1 MRFKPWRGALL
12 AACAFFIRCGLNGPD
27 GGSRKVVPL
36 PAALCY
42 FTPDSA
48 SLACIE
54 QGLAGAATAGTGK
67 RVAAAAAVPL
77 AAVRV
82 MTVAYEQETEDV
94 GALAPEYRDRFWEGR
109 GWEYENWTNQ
119 RDYFAGH
126 PSQMLLYEG
135 PLEIAGDYASGEV
148 PVVRGRTVMLVGF
161 ILNDR
166 DSLYNSEGVATYYWG
181 CEGFEDGWYYWDD
194 TIGAWIKP
202 HPTPASGG
210 ERRCFVGSTTDLQT
224 YEGGNANA
232 VDDADG
238 PFWEVDSS
246 FAARF
251 PVGVGSFDNAG
262 DVGVTDTTTSTA
274 VAGED
279 EHTLTLAELPADV
292 VIPTKLKIAGAP
304 DGDYL
309 HHDAV
314 EDADC
319 GVYRD
324 DVNDIVADGD
334 PHNNLPPFYG
344 VYFIKR
350 TARIYFRAT

>member
-1 MRFKPWRGALL
+1 MT
-12 AACAFFIRCGLNGPD
+12 GLISLEFQGFPDGYCYPGDPDTFATDIMQYTEVVFNAVGNIYYNMGPD
-27 GGSRKVVPL
+27 IPGADYRIYPWL
-36 PAALCY
+36 R
-42 FTPDSA
+42 T
-48 SLACIE
+48 E
-54 QGLAGAATAGTGK
+54 Q
-67 RVAAAAAVPL
+67 
-77 AAVRV
+77 
-82 MTVAYEQETEDV
+82 
-94 GALAPEYRDRFWEGR
+94 
-109 GWEYENWTNQ
+109 
-119 RDYFAGH
+119 
-126 PSQMLLYEG
+126 
-135 PLEIAGDYASGEV
+135 
-148 PVVRGRTVMLVGF
+148 
-161 ILNDR
+161 
-166 DSLYNSEGVATYYWG
+166 
-181 CEGFEDGWYYWDD
+181 GFEDGWYYWDD

-279 EHTLTLAELPADV
+279 EHTLTEAEMPPHTHGYFDAR
-292 VIPTKLKIAGAP
+292 IGSGEGIQ
-304 DGDYL
+304 GDTDPNMVMYK
-309 HHDAV
+309 HPSND
-314 EDADC
+314 DC
-319 GVYRD
+319 SGD
-324 DVNDIVADGD
+324 TCSTGDGD

>member
-1 MRFKPWRGALL
+1 MT
-12 AACAFFIRCGLNGPD
+12 GLISLEFQGFPDGYCYPGDPDTFATDIMQYTEVVFNAVGNIYYNMGPD
-27 GGSRKVVPL
+27 IPGADYRIYPWL
-36 PAALCY
+36 R
-42 FTPDSA
+42 T
-48 SLACIE
+48 E
-54 QGLAGAATAGTGK
+54 Q
-67 RVAAAAAVPL
+67 
-77 AAVRV
+77 
-82 MTVAYEQETEDV
+82 
-94 GALAPEYRDRFWEGR
+94 
-109 GWEYENWTNQ
+109 
-119 RDYFAGH
+119 
-126 PSQMLLYEG
+126 
-135 PLEIAGDYASGEV
+135 
-148 PVVRGRTVMLVGF
+148 
-161 ILNDR
+161 
-166 DSLYNSEGVATYYWG
+166 
-181 CEGFEDGWYYWDD
+181 GFEDGWYYWDD